1 MPYLC
6 ESFKVK
12 TESNPFVIKNLERQI
27 EQNSAEIK
35 KAEKNSGGKE
45 LNLKWRALKQSDDY
59 SIFAPSLQTSTM
71 SLAMTDLNGE
81 HFPHFNWTW
90 HRHINKI
97 KTEGNIWTS
106 SLWIRSFKQNAPSG
120 PLKFVLFWPVLRMLK
135 FYFGYS
141 CHESVSNYFPTSSSW
156 IRSL

>member
-45 LNLKWRALKQSDDY
+45 LNLK
-59 SIFAPSLQTSTM
+59 
-71 SLAMTDLNGE
+71 
-81 HFPHFNWTW
+81 
-90 HRHINKI
+90 
-97 KTEGNIWTS
+97 
-106 SLWIRSFKQNAPSG
+106 
-120 PLKFVLFWPVLRMLK
+120 
-135 FYFGYS
+135 
-141 CHESVSNYFPTSSSW
+141 
-156 IRSL
+156 